1 MYGFFWI
8 HWKRISKSKKG
19 ENLCEY
25 MQSLKTE
32 EDTET
37 YISLMDLLRSE
48 LKDYSKED
56 FYDSLCYLVDK
67 TSKTKDDLE
76 KK

>member
-1 MYGFFWI
+1 MVNEELINKIKYDAAINTLFNKI
-8 HWKRISKSKKG
+8 KKASI
-19 ENLCEY
+19 N
-25 MQSLKTE
+25 
-32 EDTET
+32 EDPET

-56 FYDSLCYLVDK
+56 FYDSLCSLADK

-76 KK
+76 RK